1 MSSNVKVRVNLLARD
16 PENAKDIM
24 EILNGQ
30 VLVGIMV
37 KSFPSVELAV
47 EKVEEYQR
55 AGIPVSVGLGAADPT
70 QWKKVADV
78 AKLTIPPHVNQ
89 VFPAAGYTIGL
100 LEGEGATNTV
110 VNAVITPSGT
120 IGKVYVTTGPESQ
133 KYEEAISCEAAA
145 ALIADMGI
153 PSVKFYPLNNRLD
166 ELAVMVKAAVEAG
179 ITIFEPTGGITVEN
193 MAETVRVCIANGA
206 REVIPHIY
214 TSIVDKATGL
224 TKVEDVQALKISLAE
239 WL

>member
-1 MSSNVKVRVNLLARD
+1 MSSHVKVRVNLLARD

-30 VLVGIMV
+30 VLIGLMV
-37 KSFPSVELAV
+37 KSFSSVELAV
-47 EKVEEYQR
+47 EKVREYQK

-70 QWKKVADV
+70 QWKKVAEV
-78 AKLTIPPHVNQ
+78 AKQTIPPHVNQ

-100 LEGEGATNTV
+100 LEAEGGATTI

-120 IGKVYVTTGPESQ
+120 VGKVYVTTGPVSQ
-133 KYEEAISCEAAA
+133 RYEEAISCEAAA

-166 ELAVMVKAAVEAG
+166 ELTAMVKAAVEAG
-179 ITIFEPTGGITVEN
+179 ITIFEPTGGITIEN
-193 MAETVRVCIANGA
+193 MAETVRICIENGA

-224 TKVEDVQALKISLAE
+224 TRIEDVQAVKAALAE

>member
-37 KSFPSVELAV
+37 KSFPSVQLAV

-193 MAETVRVCIANGA
+193 MAETVRVCISNGA

>member
-37 KSFPSVELAV
+37 KSFPSVQLAV

>member
-1 MSSNVKVRVNLLARD
+1 MTNNVKVRVNLLARD
-16 PENAKDIM
+16 TENAKDIM

-30 VLVGIMV
+30 VLVGLMV
-37 KSFPSVELAV
+37 KSFPSVESAV
-47 EKVEEYQR
+47 EKVKEYQR

-78 AKLTIPPHVNQ
+78 SKLTIPPHVNQ

-100 LEGEGATNTV
+100 LESVGATNTI

-120 IGKVYVTTGPESQ
+120 AGKVYVTTGPESQ

-145 ALIADMGI
+145 ALLADMGVT
-153 PSVKFYPLNNRLD
+153 SVKFYPLHNRLD
-166 ELAVMVKAAVEAG
+166 ELTAMVKAAVEAG
-179 ITIFEPTGGITVEN
+179 ITIFEPTGGITIEN

-206 REVIPHIY
+206 KEVIPHIY
-214 TSIVDKATGL
+214 TSIVDKTTGL
-224 TKVEDVQALKISLAE
+224 TRVEDVQALRVALAE
-239 WL
+239 WV

>member
-1 MSSNVKVRVNLLARD
+1 MGSNVKVRVNLLARD

-166 ELAVMVKAAVEAG
+166 ELAAMVKAAVEAG

>member
-16 PENAKDIM
+16 AENAKDIM

>member
-16 PENAKDIM
+16 AENAKDIM

-55 AGIPVSVGLGAADPT
+55 VGIPVSVGLGAADPT

-193 MAETVRVCIANGA
+193 MAETVRICIANGA